1 MTKLSHRKGTVC
13 FIKLL
18 CLVFEYSLSIEDQL
32 TLLLFSIYCSFSP
45 PQLFMWVIY
54 FWCFGLLWLNV
65 SPQREEVLVFN
76 HLDLTLIL
84 YFKWA
89 ICFFVINMSLLAYQL
104 LALVPINEF
113 PIGLILFLGDRF
125 QICYIERLVFV
136 FLFVLEKI

>member
-1 MTKLSHRKGTVC
+1 MTKLIHRKGTVC
-13 FIKLL
+13 FVKLL
-18 CLVFEYSLSIEDQL
+18 CLVFEYSLSIEDLL

-45 PQLFMWVIY
+45 LQLFIWVIY

-84 YFKWA
+84 YFKW
-89 ICFFVINMSLLAYQL
+89 VIAYQL

-113 PIGLILFLGDRF
+113 PIGLILFLGDKF
-125 QICYIERLVFV
+125 QICYIEHLVFV